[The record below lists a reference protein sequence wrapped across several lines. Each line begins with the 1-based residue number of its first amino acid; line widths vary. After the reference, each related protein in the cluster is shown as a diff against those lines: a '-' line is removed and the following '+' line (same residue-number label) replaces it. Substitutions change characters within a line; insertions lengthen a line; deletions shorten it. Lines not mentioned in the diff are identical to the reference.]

1 MNNINTETKDY
12 RETTSH
18 KMKNPRLWVYVL
30 LGVLFFA
37 GIGTWMLLSPNN
49 ANNPP
54 SNSVYSG
61 SNNDSLE
68 QPGANAYRGLKPDD
82 SASSNSGSVQK

>member
-12 RETTSH
+12 REAASH
-18 KMKNPRLWVYVL
+18 KMKNPRVWVYVL
-30 LGVLFFA
+30 LGILLIV
-37 GIGTWMLLSPNN
+37 GIGTWMVLSSNN
-49 ANNPP
+49 ANNTS
-54 SNSVYSG
+54 SNTISSG
-61 SNNDSLE
+61 SNNDSLQ